1 MKWITFFVSGLLV
14 SLGLSSP
21 VHAQD
26 KQAHAAHSHGA
37 GLLELSVLAGKV
49 SGRFDIPMESLL
61 GHEHLPRT
69 DAQKKAMAHL
79 QTALASVDYLM
90 TLPAAAQCKQLS
102 LKATS
107 SMFEGKKSEHSELE
121 VEFAFECAQPAALTE
136 MRIPLFAKYPR
147 LKSLKADMV
156 GPKGQKSVTL
166 TAKDS
171 VLRF

>member
-90 TLPAAAQCKQLS
+90 TLP
-102 LKATS
+102 
-107 SMFEGKKSEHSELE
+107 
-121 VEFAFECAQPAALTE
+121 PAA
-136 MRIPLFAKYPR
+136 
-147 LKSLKADMV
+147 
-156 GPKGQKSVTL
+156 
-166 TAKDS
+166 
-171 VLRF
+171 